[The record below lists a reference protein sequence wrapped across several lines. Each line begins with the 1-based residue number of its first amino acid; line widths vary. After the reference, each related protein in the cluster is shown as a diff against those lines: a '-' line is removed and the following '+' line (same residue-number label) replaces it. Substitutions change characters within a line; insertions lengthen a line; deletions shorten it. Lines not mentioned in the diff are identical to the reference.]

1 MTLSGNGHNEQ
12 LQVPSSSLWALMA
25 DHWNSTDEMSC
36 PGYPLVQMSL
46 LWGCAS
52 VCCVVSA
59 EGALWM
65 PPQLSHRL
73 SARVLPEGT
82 RDRMQSLSSQSNKK
96 LFLPREAGRHIKE
109 SSVEGY
115 FFFLLSPTLDPALA
129 FFRAEYSGRVLDEV
143 PWYFIVYKAWKM
155 YKLFLSCP
163 SSVIQRNHPGNYLL
177 WWIWNRVII
186 SVEYFSSKSKSGT
199 KNRHI
204 SRKKMKPSYKW
215 QM

>member
-1 MTLSGNGHNEQ
+1 MSYLWVYNGWTSNTKTNLRMQMTLSGNGHNEQ

-36 PGYPLVQMSL
+36 PGCPLVQMSL

-65 PPQLSHRL
+65 PPQLSHHL

-115 FFFLLSPTLDPALA
+115 FFFPAL
-129 FFRAEYSGRVLDEV
+129 SH
-143 PWYFIVYKAWKM
+143 PWPSTGIFQGWVFWKS
-155 YKLFLSCP
+155 LRW
-163 SSVIQRNHPGNYLL
+163 SSLL
-177 WWIWNRVII
+177 L
-186 SVEYFSSKSKSGT
+186 YCL
-199 KNRHI
+199 
-204 SRKKMKPSYKW
+204 
-215 QM
+215 